1 MKNKKVII
9 ISSIVF
15 GIIILGLIGYLIFRN
30 RTAKNEVVVVPT
42 VTPTVSATVTSTK
55 TAKATKT
62 ATKTPTSTPT
72 PVATKSDTQLIGE
85 ALGVKLSQ
93 DPSNLDITISKQSAT
108 AAYGSVNVKGDTG
121 GAWFVAVQ
129 QGDHWLVI
137 ADGNGTIDC
146 AILDQYNVPNTVVG
160 ECYDSVTESS
170 KTR

>member
-1 MKNKKVII
+1 MSNITPT
-9 ISSIVF
+9 
-15 GIIILGLIGYLIFRN
+15 L
-30 RTAKNEVVVVPT
+30 TAVPT
-42 VTPTVSATVTSTK
+42 VTATITSTATATA
-55 TAKATKT
+55 TAKASVT
-62 ATKTPTSTPT
+62 ATAIKSPSPT
-72 PVATKSDTQLIGE
+72 PVATKSKTELIGE

-93 DPSNLDITISKQSAT
+93 DPSNLDFTVSKQSDT
-108 AAYGSVNVKGDTG
+108 AAYGSVNVKGETS

-129 QGDHWLVI
+129 QGDSWLVI